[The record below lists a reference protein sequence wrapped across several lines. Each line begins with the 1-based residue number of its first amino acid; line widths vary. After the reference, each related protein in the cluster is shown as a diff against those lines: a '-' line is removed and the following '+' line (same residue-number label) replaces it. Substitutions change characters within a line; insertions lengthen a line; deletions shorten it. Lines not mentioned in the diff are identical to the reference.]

1 MIDDLSKDIKK
12 RMENSVSNAKS
23 EIAGIRAGRASPG
36 MLDSIRV
43 EVYGQK
49 MPLNQLGNIT
59 TPDARTINIEV
70 WDVSN
75 VDIVDKTLRDSN
87 LGINPINEGSLI
99 RLPLP
104 QLTEERRDEYLK
116 IIGKLLET
124 AKVAVRNVRRDGIE
138 KIKKSEKDKSIGQ
151 DESKSYQNIIE
162 KITTEHINILDQA
175 HKAKEEELKNI

>member
-1 MIDDLSKDIKK
+1 MIDDLSKDLKK
-12 RMENSVSNAKS
+12 RMENSVANAKS

>member
-1 MIDDLSKDIKK
+1 MIDDLLKDLKK
-12 RMENSVSNAKS
+12 RMENSVANAKS

-138 KIKKSEKDKSIGQ
+138 KIKKIEKDKSIGQ